1 MLEYFGRGQR
11 VVGRCCWPEW
21 GGLVGKTDFTEE
33 PLCGGK
39 GVKTTASALWLQREG
54 SRRGGREDGP
64 EEVEEG

>member
-1 MLEYFGRGQR
+1 MVSAWLVGAAGQS
-11 VVGRCCWPEW
+11 G

-39 GVKTTASALWLQREG
+39 GVKTTASALWMQREG